1 MTAVMSANP
10 FDVCGPLPK
19 GTTVLEAS
27 AGTGKTFTIAALA
40 VRYVAEGHALLNEL
54 LLVTFGRAA
63 TRELRERV
71 RERLVGVEQALADP
85 GSARTDGDSLVRLL
99 ADGTD
104 EDVALRRHRIA
115 VALADFDAA
124 TIDTTHAFC
133 QHMLTGLG
141 IMADDDPGG
150 TFVENIDDLVVEVV
164 EDLYVRQWGEPGSDP
179 PPRSYKD
186 LLELARLVVGDAHV
200 VLDPAATSGD
210 ELTRFAQD
218 VREEVMARKRLRGLR
233 DFDDLLSRL
242 HRSLTDPVSGEMARE
257 RIRPRYRVVMVDEFQ
272 DTDPVQWAILEL
284 LFHQHVT
291 LVLIGDPK
299 QSIYA
304 FRGGDV
310 TTYLSARAQ
319 ASSEGTLARNWRS
332 DAGLVT
338 GLDRLFGR
346 AALGDPTITPGPV
359 EAEHQGSR
367 LKGRPGAVRVRVV
380 TRQLSSGG
388 STSNAGVP
396 VIRDLIAR
404 DLARDIVGL
413 LDNGAELEIRGRAD
427 GPVRPGD
434 IAVLVGTNLQATM
447 MHEALL
453 ATGVPAVLSGTLSVF
468 STPMAKE
475 WLVLLRALDRPNY
488 SLTAKTAALTRLVGW
503 DAARLAA
510 AGDDAMDELGPMLSG
525 WAHVLRTRGVP
536 ALLEAVTQDANV
548 SARLLARTDGER
560 LLTDLRHIAEA
571 LHTAV
576 TVEHIGANALLEW
589 LSRQIQLALPD
600 ATDERSRRLESDA
613 DAVQVVTIH
622 RSKGLEFPITY
633 VPFAWDK
640 WPRSATFPRF
650 HAEDGTRSLFVK
662 ADGGAELETYQEA
675 HAEEEAGEDLRE
687 VYVALTRA
695 QCQVVTWWSASPKN
709 TIEAP
714 LHRLLFG
721 GHEPGEQPDDRVPVL
736 SDDRA
741 VERLTEMSRDTGGEL
756 VVETVEPLPAVAAR
770 WHPPADA
777 ASTLSVATFDR
788 SLDRS
793 WRRVSYS
800 GLTAA
805 AYEAAHGGTHE
816 AAIASEP
823 EGPVLDDEPN
833 GSPVADV
840 PTVDLLEEAMRA
852 ERSPMADLPGGTSFG
867 IVVHSVL
874 ERVDNGAPDLGAE
887 LVERSRDVLS
897 RWSTVTYGPDE
908 LGSALLPALET
919 SLGPL
924 AAGRR
929 LRDVANRDQL
939 AELDF
944 ELPLV
949 GGDLLA
955 AETTGA
961 VSTGDGPSVRAIAA
975 LLRERLPA
983 DDPFAPYPDLLDEL
997 DDRSLRGYLVGSID
1011 LVLRID
1017 DGERSR
1023 YLVADYKTNWLGGF
1037 EGDTLSA
1044 WHYRPTALT
1053 DAMLAAH
1060 YPLQLLLYL
1069 VGLHRYLRWRQP
1081 GYDPDVHLGG
1091 GLYLFLRGMCGSDT
1105 PVVDRVPCGVFGW
1118 QPPPALVDDLSR
1130 LLAGGAA

>member
-1 MTAVMSANP
+1 V
-10 FDVCGPLPK
+10 
-19 GTTVLEAS
+19 
-27 AGTGKTFTIAALA
+27 
-40 VRYVAEGHALLNEL
+40 
-54 LLVTFGRAA
+54 
-63 TRELRERV
+63 
-71 RERLVGVEQALADP
+71 
-85 GSARTDGDSLVRLL
+85 
-99 ADGTD
+99 
-104 EDVALRRHRIA
+104 
-115 VALADFDAA
+115 
-124 TIDTTHAFC
+124 
-133 QHMLTGLG
+133 
-141 IMADDDPGG
+141 
-150 TFVENIDDLVVEVV
+150 
-164 EDLYVRQWGEPGSDP
+164 
-179 PPRSYKD
+179 
-186 LLELARLVVGDAHV
+186 
-200 VLDPAATSGD
+200 
-210 ELTRFAQD
+210 
-218 VREEVMARKRLRGLR
+218 
-233 DFDDLLSRL
+233 
-242 HRSLTDPVSGEMARE
+242 
-257 RIRPRYRVVMVDEFQ
+257 
-272 DTDPVQWAILEL
+272 
-284 LFHQHVT
+284 
-291 LVLIGDPK
+291 
-299 QSIYA
+299 
-304 FRGGDV
+304 
-310 TTYLSARAQ
+310 
-319 ASSEGTLARNWRS
+319 
-332 DAGLVT
+332 
-338 GLDRLFGR
+338 FGR
-346 AALGDPTITPGPV
+346 AALGDPTIVPGPV
-359 EAEHQGSR
+359 EAEHQGGR
-367 LKGRPGAVRVRVV
+367 LEKWRPGAVRVRVM
-380 TRQLSSGG
+380 TRQLASDGSG
-388 STSNAGVP
+388 STAGVP
-396 VIRDLIAR
+396 IIRDLVAR
-404 DLARDIVGL
+404 DVARDIVGL
-413 LDNGAELEIRGRAD
+413 LDSGAELEIRGREE

-434 IAVLVGTNLQATM
+434 IAVLVGTNGQATM
-447 MHEALL
+447 VHEALL
-453 ATGVPAVLSGTLSVF
+453 ATGVPAVLSGTSSVF

-488 SLTAKTAALTRLVGW
+488 SLTAKSAALTQLVGW

-536 ALLEAVTQDANV
+536 ALLEAVMQDADV

-571 LHTAV
+571 LHAAV
-576 TVEHIGANALLEW
+576 TLEHIGAGALLEW

-600 ATDERSRRLESDA
+600 ATDERTRRLESDA

-640 WPRSATFPRF
+640 FPRSAKFPRF

-662 ADGGAELETYQEA
+662 ADGGADLETYQEA
-675 HAEEEAGEDLRE
+675 HAAEEAGEDLRE

-695 QCQVVTWWSASPKN
+695 QCQVVTWWSRSPKN
-709 TIEAP
+709 TREAP

-741 VERLTEMSRDTGGEL
+741 VQRLTEMSRAAGGEL

-770 WHPPADA
+770 WHPPAAA

-793 WRRVSYS
+793 WRRVSYT

-805 AYEAAHGGTHE
+805 AYEAAHDGGHE

-840 PTVDLLEEAMRA
+840 PAVDLLEETMRA

-874 ERVDNGAPDLGAE
+874 ERVDNGAPDVRAE

-897 RWSTVTYGPDE
+897 RWSTVTYGPE
-908 LGSALLPALET
+908 EFGSALLPALET
-919 SLGPL
+919 PLGPL

-929 LRDVANRDQL
+929 LRDVAKRDQL

-949 GGDLLA
+949 GGDLVA
-955 AETTGA
+955 AEMTGQ
-961 VSTGDGPSVRAIAA
+961 TPSVRTIAA
-975 LLRERLPA
+975 LLRERLPS

-1011 LVLRID
+1011 LVLRLD
-1017 DGERSR
+1017 DGERPR

-1044 WHYRPTALT
+1044 WHYRPAALA

-1081 GYDPDVHLGG
+1081 GYEPDVHLGG
-1091 GLYLFLRGMCGSDT
+1091 GLYLFLRGMCGPDT
-1105 PVVDRVPCGVFGW
+1105 PVVNGVPCGVFGW
-1118 QPPPALVDDLSR
+1118 QPPSTLVDDLSR

>member
-1 MTAVMSANP
+1 MTALVSAEP
-10 FDVCGPLPK
+10 FDVCGPLPE

-27 AGTGKTFTIAALA
+27 AGTGKTYTIAALA
-40 VRYVAEGHALLNEL
+40 VRYVAEGSAQLNEL

-71 RERLVGVEQALADP
+71 RERLVGVEHELADP
-85 GSARTDGDSLVRLL
+85 GSARAGEDSLVRLL
-99 ADGTD
+99 AGGTD
-104 EDVALRRHRIA
+104 DEVALRRHRIA
-115 VALADFDAA
+115 MALADFDAA

-141 IMADDDPGG
+141 IAADDDPGG
-150 TFVENIDDLVVEVV
+150 VFVENIDDVVVEVV
-164 EDLYVRQWGEPGSDP
+164 EDLYVRCWGEPGSDP
-179 PPRSYKD
+179 PPRSHPE
-186 LLELARLVVGDAHV
+186 LLELARLVVRDAHA
-200 VLDPAATSGD
+200 VLEPAAPAGD

-218 VREEVMARKRLRGLR
+218 VRAEVAARKRRRGLR

-242 HRSLTDPVSGEMARE
+242 HRSLTDPVTGEMARE
-257 RIRPRYRVVMVDEFQ
+257 RIRSRYRVVMVDEFQ

-284 LFHQHVT
+284 LFHEHVT

-310 TTYLSARAQ
+310 ITYLSARGQ

-338 GLDRLFGR
+338 GLDHVFGQ
-346 AALGDPTITPGPV
+346 AALGDPTIVPGPV
-359 EAEHQGSR
+359 EAKHQGSR
-367 LKGRPGAVRVRVV
+367 LDKARPGSVRVRVV
-380 TRQLSSGG
+380 TRQLASGG
-388 STSNAGVP
+388 SGSSAGVP
-396 VIRDLIAR
+396 VIRDLVAR
-404 DLARDIVGL
+404 DVARDIVGL
-413 LDNGAELEIRGRAD
+413 LDSGAELEIRGREE

-447 MHEALL
+447 VHEALL
-453 ATGVPAVLSGTLSVF
+453 ATGVPAVLSGTSSVF
-468 STPMAKE
+468 STPMANE

-488 SLTAKTAALTRLVGW
+488 SLTAKAAALTQLVGW

-510 AGDDAMDELGPMLSG
+510 AGDDAMDELGPTLSG

-536 ALLEAVTQDANV
+536 ALVEAVTQDADL
-548 SARLLARTDGER
+548 SARLLARADGER

-571 LHTAV
+571 LHAAV
-576 TVEHIGANALLEW
+576 TVEHIGAGALVEW
-589 LSRQIQLALPD
+589 LSRQIQLAQPD
-600 ATDERSRRLESDA
+600 ATDERTRRLESDA

-640 WPRSATFPRF
+640 WPRSAKFPRF

-662 ADGGAELETYQEA
+662 ADGADLEAYQEA
-675 HAEEEAGEDLRE
+675 HAAEEAGEDLRE

-695 QCQVVTWWSASPKN
+695 QCQVVTWWSRSSKN

-741 VERLTEMSRDTGGEL
+741 VQRLTEMSRAADGEL
-756 VVETVEPLPAVAAR
+756 VVETVEPLPDVVGR
-770 WHPPADA
+770 WNPPAAA
-777 ASTLSVATFDR
+777 ASELSAATFDR
-788 SLDRS
+788 TLDRA
-793 WRRVSYS
+793 WRRVSYTA
-800 GLTAA
+800 LTAA
-805 AYEAAHGGTHE
+805 AYEAAHE
-816 AAIASEP
+816 PAIASEP
-823 EGPVLDDEPN
+823 EGRVLDDEPDE
-833 GSPVADV
+833 GAVVDV
-840 PTVDLLEEAMRA
+840 PAVDLLEETMRA

-874 ERVDNGAPDLGAE
+874 ELVDNGAPDLRAE
-887 LVERSRDVLS
+887 LVECSRDVLS
-897 RWSTVTYGPDE
+897 RWSTVTYEPE
-908 LGSALLPALET
+908 ALGAALLPAMET
-919 SLGPL
+919 PMGLL
-924 AAGRR
+924 ADGRR
-929 LRDVANRDQL
+929 LRDVAAKDRL

-949 GGDLLA
+949 GGDAAA
-955 AETTGA
+955 AEGTGPA
-961 VSTGDGPSVRAIAA
+961 PSVRAIAA
-975 LLRERLPA
+975 LLRERLPS

-997 DDRSLRGYLVGSID
+997 DDRSLRGYLVGGID
-1011 LVLRID
+1011 LVLRFD
-1017 DGERSR
+1017 VGGRPR
-1023 YLVADYKTNWLGGF
+1023 YLVADYKTNWLGGGV
-1037 EGDTLSA
+1037 EAETLSA
-1044 WHYRPTALT
+1044 WHYRPAALA

-1091 GLYLFLRGMCGSDT
+1091 GLYLFLRGMCGPDT
-1105 PVVDRVPCGVFGW
+1105 PAVDGVPCGVFGW
-1118 QPPPALVDDLSR
+1118 QPPAGLVDDLSR
-1130 LLAGGAA
+1130 LLAGGSPA